1 VFDTN
6 FAADLTILEEGT
18 EFLSRLRKTLVD
30 GQPAALPMFTSCSP
44 GWIKFMEYFHPSL
57 LPNLSTCKSPQQ
69 MFGAVAK
76 TYYAQKLGKRPEDI
90 FVVSVMPCTAKK
102 FECQRP
108 EMDASGVRDVDVVLT
123 TRELGKMIRAAG
135 INFDV
140 LPEEEMD
147 APLGLSSGAADIF
160 ANTGGVMEAAL
171 RTVYEV
177 VTGRPLP
184 SENLHV
190 KPIAGLSGLK
200 EASLTIKDTLPDW
213 KFLEGVTVN
222 VAVAHGLSNAQRLIA
237 SVKSG
242 EKQYHFVEVMTCPGG
257 CIGGGGQPRF
267 TDNRVREARIGAVYS
282 EDEGKLL
289 RKSHENPD
297 LAKLYEDVLGKP
309 YGEKSHHLLHTEYT
323 ARPRV

>member
-1 VFDTN
+1 
-6 FAADLTILEEGT
+6 
-18 EFLSRLRKTLVD
+18 
-30 GQPAALPMFTSCSP
+30 
-44 GWIKFMEYFHPSL
+44 
-57 LPNLSTCKSPQQ
+57 
-69 MFGAVAK
+69 
-76 TYYAQKLGKRPEDI
+76 
-90 FVVSVMPCTAKK
+90 
-102 FECQRP
+102 
-108 EMDASGVRDVDVVLT
+108 
-123 TRELGKMIRAAG
+123 
-135 INFDV
+135 
-140 LPEEEMD
+140 MD

-200 EASLTIKDTLPDW
+200 EASLTVTDTLPDW

-297 LAKLYEDVLGKP
+297 LAKLYEDFLGKP